1 MPRLIH
7 ALILLLAA
15 GPLAATNHGPLT
27 LRLAACALRPADA
40 DYRLIYDSAVFLPR
54 LELACD
60 LSPALSAW
68 AAYGRSKKNGLGP
81 LSGIACKSSQ
91 NFLAAG
97 AAYTA
102 SVSPTIAARLA
113 TGPMLVF
120 YREEAG
126 EAAASGNAFG
136 ADINAALSWALSSR
150 LALEGR
156 LGWLLAADRLNGGDR
171 FRLGG
176 PWAGLGVAWNF

>member
-7 ALILLLAA
+7 ALILLFLAS
-15 GPLAATNHGPLT
+15 PLAATNHGPVT
-27 LRLAACALRPADA
+27 LRLAACGLRPADA
-40 DYRLIYDSAVFLPR
+40 DYRLIYGDAVFMPR
-54 LELACD
+54 LELAYAFSPG
-60 LSPALSAW
+60 LSVW
-68 AAYGRSKKNGLGP
+68 AAGSGLKKNGLGP
-81 LSGIACKSSQ
+81 LTGIACSSSQ
-91 NFLAAG
+91 IFLAAG
-97 AAYTA
+97 ASYATNVTPA
-102 SVSPTIAARLA
+102 IAARLA
-113 TGPMLVF
+113 AGPMLVF

-136 ADINAALSWALSSR
+136 ADLNAALSWALSSR

-156 LGWLLAADRLNGGDR
+156 LGWLLAAERTAAGDR

>member
-7 ALILLLAA
+7 AFILLFLA
-15 GPLAATNHGPLT
+15 GPLAATNHGPVS
-27 LRLAACALRPADA
+27 LRLAACGLRPADA
-40 DYRLIYDSAVFLPR
+40 DYRLIYGGAVFMPR

-68 AAYGRSKKNGLGP
+68 AAYSGLKKNGSGP
-81 LSGIACKSSQ
+81 VTGIACSSSQ

-97 AAYTA
+97 ASYAA
-102 SVSPTIAARLA
+102 NVSPAIAVRLA
-113 TGPMLVF
+113 AGPMLVF

-126 EAAASGNAFG
+126 EVAASGNALG
-136 ADINAALSWALSSR
+136 ADLNAALSWSLSSR

-156 LGWLLAADRLNGGDR
+156 LGWLLAADRTAGGDK
-171 FRLGG
+171 FQLGG
-176 PWAGLGVAWNF
+176 PWAGLGVAINF